1 MLSNMF
7 LETVKSFVSRDEACQ
22 FMDIIKGT
30 PAYWKKFFCEVLSMI
45 KQLGLSAF
53 FMTLSSA
60 DLQSD

>member
-53 FMTLSSA
+53 FMTLS
-60 DLQSD
+60 

>member
-1 MLSNMF
+1 
-7 LETVKSFVSRDEACQ
+7 
-22 FMDIIKGT
+22 MDNIKGT
-30 PAYWKKFFCEVLSMI
+30 PAYWKKILSEVLSMI